1 MAQGVNTTKSYS
13 TQGVNTTKSYS
24 THISRRLT
32 NESRKWEDDED
43 IYNLVTNEHGIK
55 VEVFLSEIGYLN
67 NLIIDFIIPFEYP
80 FKPPKINYKGK
91 SIKWFLKTNK
101 LFRDDLKK
109 LMNTTCLC
117 CSSITCNWGPT
128 LNIIKLVHEIKSFS
142 RIKLL
147 LVEIFLC
154 RKVVKTLPE
163 EISNYILK
171 FIT

>member
-1 MAQGVNTTKSYS
+1 MAQGVKTTKSYS
-13 TQGVNTTKSYS
+13 A
-24 THISRRLT
+24 HISRRLT
-32 NESRKWEDDED
+32 NESRKWEDEED

-128 LNIIKLVHEIKSFS
+128 LNIINLVHEIKSFIS
-142 RIKLL
+142 IKLL